1 MESPTLGVDAVGAGG
16 LAGLAV
22 AAVLGVGGGSVTAP
36 AVPRFAAPQ
45 YLTTLSPTPQFAGL
59 IIEAAADFTG
69 DGLDD
74 VLVGRA
80 TWPTPQR
87 YQVQLLVNDG
97 AGHLVERTAATFVGH
112 VPETVFPY
120 RVVVADFNGDK
131 IPDAFIGDT
140 GEDVPNPP
148 GWQSQ
153 LILSAPG
160 GRVVDGTPGL
170 PQVNAY
176 TYFTD
181 AADVNGDGSVD
192 LYVGNDQS
200 LPPQIYLND
209 GQGHFRVL
217 AGAIPSSLDPP
228 ANPTTG
234 QFADVNR
241 DGAPDLIVAGA
252 DYSAGPQVFRF
263 PPNTAVLLNDGHG
276 HFSVLPNALPPKPF
290 ASTGEAVDMKTPDL
304 NGDGVP
310 DLLIAWTKGQ
320 PYYHGRWIQVL
331 IANGDG
337 TFRDE
342 TATRLPQTDN
352 VDDPITALKLV
363 DLNRD
368 GAPDIGTQLLP
379 QNPPPFD
386 PPSPFYLND
395 GHGVF
400 TPLPPGDGAD
410 VGEQFVFADIDGDG
424 GHDIV
429 YSKDSIRF
437 FVRRELGA
445 PVSTLYASVSPAS
458 DVFVTTA
465 DDTSLY
471 GIKSGVYNVV
481 VHDRT
486 KRDGFRLVGPGVD
499 RRTPAG
505 FVGRQVWR
513 VRLRAGFVYRYQAT
527 ARPKRAATFK
537 VGR

>member
-1 MESPTLGVDAVGAGG
+1 MTFPWRRRRLAPVRGLG
-16 LAGLAV
+16 GLAV
-22 AAVLGVGGGSVTAP
+22 AAVMGTFGGTATAP

-45 YLTTLSPTPQFAGL
+45 YQTSLTATPHFAGL

-80 TWPTPQR
+80 TWPTPER

-97 AGHLVERTAATFVGH
+97 AGHLIERTASTFLGH
-112 VPETVFPY
+112 IPETVFPY

-153 LILSAPG
+153 LILSGPG
-160 GRVVDGTPGL
+160 GHLVDGTPGL

-181 AADVNGDGSVD
+181 AADVNGDGFID

-217 AGAIPSSLDPP
+217 AGAIPPVLDPP

-234 QFADVNR
+234 RFADVNG

-263 PPNTAVLLNDGHG
+263 PLNTAVLLNDGHG
-276 HFSVLPNALPPKPF
+276 RFSVLPNALPPKPF

-331 IANGDG
+331 IGNGDG

-342 TATRLPQTDN
+342 TTTRLPQTDN
-352 VDDPITALKLV
+352 VDDPITALTLV

-368 GAPDIGTQLLP
+368 GAPDIGTHLLP
-379 QNPPPFD
+379 ESPPPFD

-395 GHGVF
+395 GHGAF
-400 TPLPPGDGAD
+400 TPLPSGDGAD

-429 YSKDSIRF
+429 YSKDSIQF

-445 PVSTLYASVSPAS
+445 PVSTLYASLLPAS
-458 DVFVTTA
+458 APFMTSA
-465 DDTSLY
+465 DGTSLN
-471 GIKSGVYNVV
+471 GIKAGAYNIVI
-481 VHDRT
+481 HDRT
-486 KRDGFRLVGPGVD
+486 KRDGFRLVGPGID
-499 RRTPAG
+499 RRTSAG
-505 FVGRQVWR
+505 FAGRQVWR
-513 VRLRAGFVYRYQAT
+513 VSLRAGAVYHYETTAHPRCAT
-527 ARPKRAATFK
+527 TFTA
-537 VGR
+537 GR